1 MTDLNN
7 PTPPTE
13 GDAKFGMTP
22 SSAMSEI
29 DREVADAMAEMDAS
43 DLAELRGDVPGSG
56 STKPGS
62 ETIGTVTGVTEND
75 IFLQFGVKAQGVLP
89 RAQFGKKEP
98 IEVGRRVDVVIERF
112 DPDSGLLIVNR
123 KGAVQRATWTNL
135 TIGMLVEGKVTGLNK
150 GGLEIDLKGV
160 RAFMPASQ
168 CDIVPM
174 KDISLLLNQHVRCE
188 VIELDRKSKS
198 VLVSRRKALEKE
210 LAESR
215 EKLRGELAQGQVRQG
230 VVRSITDFGAFVDL
244 GGVDGL
250 IHIRELSWGSV
261 AKVSDVVTVGQRVD
275 VMVLKVDAKKERISL
290 GLKQVLPDPW
300 LNAEQRYPVGTKCKV
315 KVVRMADFGAFA
327 ELEPGV
333 DGLIPISEMGWSR
346 TKKTEDA
353 VSVGSMVDVVVIRFE
368 SDKRRIALSMKQVQQ
383 DPWAIVLDSFPVNS
397 IVKGKV
403 SRLADFGAFIELVPG
418 VDGLVHISELS
429 DKRVKSCGEVV
440 QPGQEVETRVLGVDR
455 ENRRISLS
463 IKAVHAPTAAETK
476 AAVEA
481 HTAAEP
487 KVEKKRKKPLRGG
500 LSSHFNW

>member
-1 MTDLNN
+1 
-7 PTPPTE
+7 
-13 GDAKFGMTP
+13 
-22 SSAMSEI
+22 MSEL
-29 DREVADAMAEMDAS
+29 DREIADAMAGMDAS
-43 DLAELRGDVPGSG
+43 DMAELSGEVAARG
-56 STKPGS
+56 TIAPGS
-62 ETIGTVTGVTEND
+62 ETIGTITGITDSD
-75 IFLQFGVKAQGVLP
+75 IFLEFGVKTQGVMP

-98 IEVGRRVDVVIERF
+98 IEVGRRVDVQVERF
-112 DPDSGLLIVNR
+112 DPESGLLIVNR

-168 CDIVPM
+168 CDVAPM
-174 KDISLLLNQHVRCE
+174 KDISVLLSQHVRCE
-188 VIELDRKSKS
+188 VIELDRKTKS
-198 VLVSRRKALEKE
+198 VLVSRRRAMEKE

-215 EKLRGELAQGQVRQG
+215 EKLRNELAAGQVRHG
-230 VVRSITDFGAFVDL
+230 IVRSITDFGAFVDL

-261 AKVSDVVTVGQRVD
+261 GKVTDVVKIGQHVD
-275 VMVLKVDAKKERISL
+275 VMVLKVDEKKERISL

-300 LNAEQRYPVGTKCKV
+300 ENAIQRYPVGSKLTAR
-315 KVVRMADFGAFA
+315 VVRLADFGAFA

-333 DGLIPISEMGWSR
+333 EGLIPISEMGWTR
-346 TKKTEDA
+346 IKKTDDA
-353 VSVGSMVDVVVIRFE
+353 VSPGKMVECVVIRIE
-368 SDKRRIALSMKQVQQ
+368 PDKRRIAMSMKQVQT
-383 DPWAIVLDSFPVNS
+383 DPWAEVLDSYPVNS

-403 SRLADFGAFIELVPG
+403 SRLADFGAFIELTPG

-429 DKRVKSCGEVV
+429 EKRVKSCGEVV

-463 IKAVHAPTAAETK
+463 IKAVHMPTAAETH
-476 AAVEA
+476 AAVEQ
-481 HTAAEP
+481 HAAAAP

-500 LSSHFNW
+500 LSSHFDW